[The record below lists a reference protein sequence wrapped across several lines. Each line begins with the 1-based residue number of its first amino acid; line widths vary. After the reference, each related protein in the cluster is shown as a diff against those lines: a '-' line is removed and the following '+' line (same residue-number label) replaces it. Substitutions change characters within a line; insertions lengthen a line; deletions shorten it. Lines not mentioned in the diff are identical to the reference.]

1 MTILLLLLM
10 LTVVLLAQWYLARKS
25 ERIAALARVA
35 ESSGDLYYH
44 PGHTW
49 VSVHGKSLATAGAT
63 NLAANFVGR
72 LASIELPPEGARL
85 QQGQPAWTLVSHNGR
100 RLSQAMPIAG
110 KVIAVNRSLLRDPA
124 LAQRSAHG
132 AGWLLRIRPT
142 RLGKNIRNLL
152 TPTAAKSW
160 LDSTRAQIT
169 GRVDPALGLVAQ
181 DGGELD
187 TGFGDHLSDSDWNT
201 LRDDLFAAAAAPPG
215 NS

>member
-1 MTILLLLLM
+1 MTILLLLLT
-10 LTVVLLAQWYLARKS
+10 LTIVLLAQWYLARKS
-25 ERIAALARVA
+25 ERIAAAARAA
-35 ESSGDLYYH
+35 EASGDFYYH

-49 VSVHGKSLATAGAT
+49 VSVHGKALATAGAT
-63 NLAANFVGR
+63 DLAANFVGQ
-72 LASIELPPEGARL
+72 LASIELPPQGARL
-85 QQGQPAWTLVSHNGR
+85 QQGQPAWTLVSHKGR

-110 KVIAVNRSLLRDPA
+110 KVVAVNRDLQRDPA
-124 LAQRSAHG
+124 LAQRSPHG

-142 RLGKNIRNLL
+142 RLGKSIRNLL

-181 DGGELD
+181 DGGELS

-201 LRDDLFAAAAAPPG
+201 LRDELFAAAAAPPDR
-215 NS
+215 S